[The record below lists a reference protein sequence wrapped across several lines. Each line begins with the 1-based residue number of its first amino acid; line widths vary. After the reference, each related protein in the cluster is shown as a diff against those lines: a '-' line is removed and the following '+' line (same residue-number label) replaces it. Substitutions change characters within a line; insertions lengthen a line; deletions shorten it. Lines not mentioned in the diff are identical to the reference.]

1 MSKPNEDFMSAIRLN
16 KKFDEFTLKLVTITS
31 KLETLSTKQINQ
43 LSSTFDQ
50 MAKIL
55 DDILE
60 ETNGNC

>member
-16 KKFDEFTLKLVTITS
+16 QKFDEFTLKLVTITS
-31 KLETLSTKQINQ
+31 KIETLSTKQIDQ

-55 DDILE
+55 DDIME
-60 ETNGNC
+60 EK